1 MYDIVIVGGGI
12 AGLNS
17 ARLLCDKNKICV
29 LEKSDRLGG
38 LIHTKHVNVFT
49 KRKKNILKNN
59 SKNKT
64 KKNLNKKISR
74 KIKYEA
80 GGAVVYSYQKNMMDL
95 IKKFDIPVRSMPV
108 DNKTIVNRHYKDFWD
123 GMPRKKPL
131 GKESANKFFS
141 LIKKLFAYID
151 SKGKAYCNKLTL
163 EQVALEILPFKD
175 VRFIEFCYGYAAEF
189 RIANANIIFLV
200 FIIDLLVFISI

>member
-29 LEKSDRLGG
+29 LEKSNRLGG

-64 KKNLNKKISR
+64 KKHLNKKFHE
-74 KIKYEA
+74 KL
-80 GGAVVYSYQKNMMDL
+80 NM
-95 IKKFDIPVRSMPV
+95 K
-108 DNKTIVNRHYKDFWD
+108 
-123 GMPRKKPL
+123 
-131 GKESANKFFS
+131 
-141 LIKKLFAYID
+141 
-151 SKGKAYCNKLTL
+151 
-163 EQVALEILPFKD
+163 QV
-175 VRFIEFCYGYAAEF
+175 GQ
-189 RIANANIIFLV
+189 
-200 FIIDLLVFISI
+200 